1 MKCLTLTTV
10 QVNGLIFRNM
20 KYKEEI
26 IRAMEWLGKKP
37 NTVFTGQAIGTSGHA
52 ISTTMEKVPQDKRV
66 ELPVFEET
74 QLGMATGMAL
84 TGWVPITCYPR
95 FDFFILSLNQLVNH
109 LDKIQDMSKGDMKPK
124 VIIRV
129 AIGSKVPFSAGPQHT
144 QNHTEAMRK
153 MLTEIEVVELIEPEE
168 IFPAFQ
174 KAYNSEKSTLIIE
187 HSEYYGSK

>member
-1 MKCLTLTTV
+1 
-10 QVNGLIFRNM
+10 M
-20 KYKEEI
+20 KYREEL
-26 IRAMEWLGKKP
+26 IRSMEWLATKP
-37 NTVFTGQAIGTSGHA
+37 DIVFTGQAIGMSGHA
-52 ISTTMEKVPQDKRV
+52 ISGTVSTVPQDKRI

-84 TGWVPITCYPR
+84 TGWVPVTAYPR

-129 AIGSKVPFSAGPQHT
+129 AIGSKIPFSAGPQHT
-144 QNHTEAMRK
+144 QDHTEAIRK
-153 MLTEIEVVELIEPEE
+153 MLTEVEVVELIEPED
-168 IFPAFQ
+168 IFPAFE
-174 KAYNSEKSTLIIE
+174 KAYNSDKSTLIIE